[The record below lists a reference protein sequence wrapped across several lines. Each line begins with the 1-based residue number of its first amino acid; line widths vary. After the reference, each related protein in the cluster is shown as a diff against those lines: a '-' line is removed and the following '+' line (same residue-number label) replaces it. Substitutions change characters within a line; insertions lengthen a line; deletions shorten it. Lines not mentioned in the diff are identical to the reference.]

1 MVGLGSRTRTPTL
14 GRRRA
19 VGWGGEVLFK
29 RMNSATRMNSAVH
42 WVACEGLGAT
52 AWVRGVGEV
61 GRRDFPTARKREGIS
76 F

>member
-1 MVGLGSRTRTPTL
+1 M
-14 GRRRA
+14 GRRGTVQADEQRHA
-19 VGWGGEVLFK
+19 DEQC
-29 RMNSATRMNSAVH
+29 AVH